1 MDSTY
6 LIIILISLVLSA
18 LFSGIEIAFVSSDKL
33 QIELQRQK
41 GLWAGRILSTFL
53 QKPSRFIVTTLVG
66 NTIALVIYGTFMAS
80 VIDPWL
86 LETLPEALQG
96 SISRLVIQ
104 TILSTLLVLL
114 VAEFTPKSVFMLNPN
129 GLLNTFAFFVR
140 FFYLL
145 FWPLVRLIVWLSR
158 VLIVKGFRV
167 DYTENQPM
175 FGLTDLNQFL
185 ATNAQARTE
194 SGDNVEVNTKI
205 FNNALE
211 FKTVRVR
218 ECLIPRKELVAVD
231 INDDIEE
238 LRQAFI
244 DSGHS
249 KILVYRDH
257 IDDIIGYC
265 HSLELF
271 KKPQD
276 IASILTPII
285 IVPET
290 ALANELLIQLITE
303 RKSIA
308 LVVDEFGGTSGIATV
323 EDLIEEI
330 FGEIQDEHDD
340 EDWVEQ
346 QLDTHVWRLSA
357 RHEIDY
363 LNDKYNW
370 NLPLGDY
377 DTLSGL
383 ILSVHEDIPEIGE
396 VIQADRLEFTI
407 ESMHETRIDIV
418 KLAFEPTQHS
428 SE

>member
-1 MDSTY
+1 MDYTY
-6 LIIILISLVLSA
+6 LTVIVISLVLSA

-33 QIELQRQK
+33 QIELQKQK
-41 GLWAGRILSTFL
+41 GHYAGRILSNFL
-53 QKPSRFIVTTLVG
+53 KKPSRFIGTTLVG
-66 NTIALVIYGTFMAS
+66 NTIALVIYGAYMAS

-86 LETLPEALQG
+86 IDVLPDALQNG
-96 SISRLVIQ
+96 ILRLTIQ
-104 TILSTLLVLL
+104 TIISTLLVLII
-114 VAEFTPKSVFMLNPN
+114 AEFTPKSVFLLNPN
-129 GLLNTFAFFVR
+129 GLLNTFAFVIR

-145 FWPLVRLIVWLSR
+145 FWPFVRVVVWLSK
-158 VLIVKGFRV
+158 VIIQKAFRMS
-167 DYTENQPM
+167 YAENQPV

-218 ECLIPRKELVAVD
+218 ECLVPRNEMKAVD
-231 INDDIEE
+231 VKDDIEE
-238 LRQAFI
+238 LRQVFI

-249 KILVYRDH
+249 KILVYKDH
-257 IDDIIGYC
+257 IDDVIGYC
-265 HSLELF
+265 HSLEMF
-271 KKPQD
+271 KKPKD
-276 IASILTPII
+276 ISAIVNPII

-308 LVVDEFGGTSGIATV
+308 LVVDEFGGTSGIVTV

-346 QLDTHVWRLSA
+346 ELDNLNFRLSA

-363 LNDKYNW
+363 LNDKYGW
-370 NLPLGDY
+370 ELPQGDY

-383 ILSVHEDIPEIGE
+383 ILSVHEDIPSNGE
-396 VIQADRLEFTI
+396 VIEVGPLVFTI
-407 ESMHETRIDIV
+407 ESMHETRIDQV
-418 KLAFEPTQHS
+418 KLTFLEPPRSQD
-428 SE
+428 